1 MDARPPIEPFVA
13 AALADTPLDV
23 AGRAVHT
30 WDEGEGPARAES
42 RLERILAGDQRA
54 SARPL
59 AALRADGNDVPVR
72 GDLLVVRD
80 GRDRPRAVVEVIEQ
94 NVVPFDVVDEHFA
107 ADCGEGDLSLRHWRD
122 THHATFERQARRVAD
137 ADPRLPVVTVRF
149 RLVYPRLLGA

>member
-1 MDARPPIEPFVA
+1 VVSRPPIEPFVA

-23 AGRAVHT
+23 AGRALHA
-30 WDEGEGPARAES
+30 WDEGDGPAHAES

-59 AALRADGNDVPVR
+59 AALQAEGKGVPVE

-80 GRDRPRAVVEVIEQ
+80 GRGRPRAVVEVIEQ
-94 NVVPFDVVDEHFA
+94 RVVPFDLVDEHFA
-107 ADCGEGDLSLRHWRD
+107 ADYGEGDLSLRHWRD
-122 THHATFERQARRVAD
+122 THSAAFEHQASRIGAI
-137 ADPRLPVVTVRF
+137 DPALPLVTIRF